1 MRLREIYRIEQ
12 DRQLGSWHIE
22 FRLQWHSR
30 SEVFDFAAVRC
41 RATQRIKA
49 WYLQGTIET
58 YDDVREQLRLAL
70 IAYLQKGTIGRRE
83 FLTEFNEGLQAAS

>member
-12 DRQLGSWHIE
+12 DRQLGCWHIE
-22 FRLQWHSR
+22 FQLQEHSR

-41 RATQRIKA
+41 RVSQRIEA

-58 YDDVREQLRLAL
+58 CADVRQQVRLAL

-83 FLTEFNEGLQAAS
+83 FLIEFNERLRATS